1 MKFYSLK
8 KILSLLFAFGSV
20 SSFSQEKTMT
30 LTLEQLVTMANSQ
43 SIASFKAKNMYLSNY
58 WSFKSFKANRLPS
71 ISLSMTPLRYNRDFV
86 RRYDSQQNID
96 VYRPQQ
102 TLFSHGNLSLIQNF
116 DWLGGTF
123 FVDSE
128 LGYHRNFS
136 DNKFTQY
143 SSVPIRIGYRQQL
156 LGYNPFKW
164 EKRIEPIKYEAAQK
178 ELLYNLEQTAEEA
191 ASYFFNLA
199 MAQAEHKLAKEKIQ
213 SADTLYSIGKE
224 RFEIA
229 AIRQSDLMTLR
240 LDKIN
245 AENALQTAE
254 ISVKRAMFA
263 LVSYLNLEK
272 DTKILL
278 DIPQKVKN
286 ITINP
291 EEALSYAKK
300 NNPNFLKQKIQ
311 ILELQQTVDKTK
323 REARFNMGVSASV
336 GFNQVAPSFDKVY
349 NSPLQQDVFAITL
362 SIPILDWGVNKG
374 KYNVAKSNL
383 SVAELSTKQEEIKIE
398 EEILMT
404 LGDFQVQQ
412 QIIVSAEEA
421 LELASQ
427 AYQQT
432 QERFIIGKADINSLT
447 LANDRHQQAQR
458 NYISALRNYWLN
470 YYKIR
475 KYTLFDF
482 EVGESIQIN
491 FENLR

>member
-1 MKFYSLK
+1 
-8 KILSLLFAFGSV
+8 
-20 SSFSQEKTMT
+20 MT

-71 ISLSMTPLRYNRDFV
+71 LSLSMTPLRYNRDFV

-191 ASYFFNLA
+191 TSYFFNLA

-213 SADTLYSIGKE
+213 SADTLYNIGKE

-311 ILELQQTVDKTK
+311 LLELQKTVDKTK

-362 SIPILDWGVNKG
+362 SVPILDWGVNKG

-482 EVGESIQIN
+482 EVGESIQID
-491 FENLR
+491 FDSLR

>member
-1 MKFYSLK
+1 MKAV
-8 KILSLLFAFGSV
+8 LSLLFILFFFF
-20 SSFSQEKTMT
+20 SFSQEKTMT

-71 ISLSMTPLRYNRDFV
+71 LSLSMTPLRYNRDFV

-191 ASYFFNLA
+191 AGYFFNLA

-213 SADTLYSIGKE
+213 SADTLYNIGKE

-362 SIPILDWGVNKG
+362 SVPILDWGVNKG
-374 KYNVAKSNL
+374 KYNIAKSNL

-412 QIIVSAEEA
+412 QIIISAQEA

-482 EVGESIQIN
+482 EVGESIQIDFDSLN
-491 FENLR
+491 

>member
-1 MKFYSLK
+1 MKAVLSSLFV
-8 KILSLLFAFGSV
+8 ISFFF
-20 SSFSQEKTMT
+20 SFSQEKKLILNLDQMV
-30 LTLEQLVTMANSQ
+30 LRANES
-43 SIASFKAKNMYLSNY
+43 SISSFKAKNMYLANY
-58 WSFKSFKANRLPS
+58 WEFKSFKANRLPS
-71 ISLSMTPLRYNRDFV
+71 LSLNMTPLRYNRDFI

-102 TLFSHGNLSLIQNF
+102 TLFSHGNLALTQNL

-128 LGYHRNFS
+128 LGYYQNFS
-136 DNKFTQY
+136 DNKFVQY

-156 LGYNPFKW
+156 LGYNAFKW
-164 EKRIEPIKYEAAQK
+164 EKKIEPIKYEVAQK
-178 ELLYNLEQTAEEA
+178 ELIYNIEQTSEEA
-191 ASYFFNLA
+191 ANYFFNLA
-199 MAQAEHKLAKEKIQ
+199 MAQAEYQLAVDKIQ

-229 AIRQSDLMTLR
+229 GIRQSDLMTLR

-263 LVSYLNLEK
+263 LISYLNLDKE
-272 DTKILL
+272 TKIELE
-278 DIPQKVKN
+278 IPQEVKT
-286 ITINP
+286 IAINP
-291 EEALSYAKK
+291 EEALNYAKE
-300 NNPNFLKQKIQ
+300 NNPNFLKQKQQ
-311 ILELQQTVDKTK
+311 ILELERIVDKTK
-323 REARFNMGVSASV
+323 REAQFNMGISASV
-336 GFNQVAPSFDKVY
+336 GFNQVAPTLVDAYK
-349 NSPLQQDVFAITL
+349 SPLQQDVFALTL
-362 SIPILDWGVNKG
+362 TVPILDWGVNRG

-383 SVAELSTKQEEIKIE
+383 SVAELSNKQEEIKLE

-404 LGDFQVQQ
+404 LGDFKIQQ
-412 QIIVSAEEA
+412 QIIESAKEA
-421 LELASQ
+421 LALASE

-458 NYISALRNYWLN
+458 NYISALRNYWTN

-475 KYTLFDF
+475 KYTLYDF
-482 EVGESIQIN
+482 EKREPIKVSFDEI
-491 FENLR
+491 R

>member
-1 MKFYSLK
+1 MKAV
-8 KILSLLFAFGSV
+8 LSLLFTINFLIV
-20 SSFSQEKTMT
+20 FSQEKTMT
-30 LTLEQLVTMANSQ
+30 LTLEQLVMMANGQ

-71 ISLSMTPLRYNRDFV
+71 LSLSMTPLRYNRDFV

-191 ASYFFNLA
+191 SNYFFNLA
-199 MAQAEHKLAKEKIQ
+199 MAQAEYKLAKEKIQ
-213 SADTLYSIGKE
+213 SADTLYNIGKE

-311 ILELQQTVDKTK
+311 LLELQQTVDKTK

-362 SIPILDWGVNKG
+362 SVPILDWGVNKG

-482 EVGESIQIN
+482 EVGESIQIDFDSLN
-491 FENLR
+491 

>member
-1 MKFYSLK
+1 M
-8 KILSLLFAFGSV
+8 
-20 SSFSQEKTMT
+20 
-30 LTLEQLVTMANSQ
+30 
-43 SIASFKAKNMYLSNY
+43 
-58 WSFKSFKANRLPS
+58 
-71 ISLSMTPLRYNRDFV
+71 
-86 RRYDSQQNID
+86 
-96 VYRPQQ
+96 
-102 TLFSHGNLSLIQNF
+102 
-116 DWLGGTF
+116 
-123 FVDSE
+123 
-128 LGYHRNFS
+128 
-136 DNKFTQY
+136 
-143 SSVPIRIGYRQQL
+143 
-156 LGYNPFKW
+156 
-164 EKRIEPIKYEAAQK
+164 
-178 ELLYNLEQTAEEA
+178 
-191 ASYFFNLA
+191 
-199 MAQAEHKLAKEKIQ
+199 
-213 SADTLYSIGKE
+213 
-224 RFEIA
+224 
-229 AIRQSDLMTLR
+229 
-240 LDKIN
+240 DKIN

-311 ILELQQTVDKTK
+311 LLELQKTVDKTK

-362 SIPILDWGVNKG
+362 SVPILDWGVNKG

-412 QIIVSAEEA
+412 QIIVSAQEA

-482 EVGESIQIN
+482 EVGESIQIDFDSLN
-491 FENLR
+491 

>member
-1 MKFYSLK
+1 
-8 KILSLLFAFGSV
+8 
-20 SSFSQEKTMT
+20 MT

-71 ISLSMTPLRYNRDFV
+71 LSLSMTPLRYNRDFV

-191 ASYFFNLA
+191 TGYFFNLA
-199 MAQAEHKLAKEKIQ
+199 MAQAEYKLAKEKIQ
-213 SADTLYSIGKE
+213 SADTLYNIGKE

-311 ILELQQTVDKTK
+311 LLELQKTVDKTK

-362 SIPILDWGVNKG
+362 SVPILDWGVNKG

-482 EVGESIQIN
+482 EVGESIQIDFDSLN
-491 FENLR
+491 

>member
-1 MKFYSLK
+1 MKAV
-8 KILSLLFAFGSV
+8 LSLLFILFFFF
-20 SSFSQEKTMT
+20 SFSQEKTMT
-30 LTLEQLVTMANSQ
+30 LTLEQLVTMAKSQ

-71 ISLSMTPLRYNRDFV
+71 LSLSMTPLRYNRDFV

-191 ASYFFNLA
+191 TNYFFNLA
-199 MAQAEHKLAKEKIQ
+199 MAQAEYKLAKEKIQ

-362 SIPILDWGVNKG
+362 SVPILDWGVNKG
-374 KYNVAKSNL
+374 KYNIAKSNL

-412 QIIVSAEEA
+412 QIIISAQEA

-482 EVGESIQIN
+482 EVGESIQIDFDSLN
-491 FENLR
+491 

>member
-1 MKFYSLK
+1 MKAV
-8 KILSLLFAFGSV
+8 LSLLFILFFFF
-20 SSFSQEKTMT
+20 SFSQEKTMT

-71 ISLSMTPLRYNRDFV
+71 LSLSMTPLRYNRDFV

-191 ASYFFNLA
+191 AGYFFNLA

-311 ILELQQTVDKTK
+311 LLELQQTVDRTK

-362 SIPILDWGVNKG
+362 SVPILDWGVNKG

-412 QIIVSAEEA
+412 QIIISAQEA

-482 EVGESIQIN
+482 EVGESIQIDFDSLN
-491 FENLR
+491 

>member
-1 MKFYSLK
+1 MKAV
-8 KILSLLFAFGSV
+8 LSLLFILFFFF
-20 SSFSQEKTMT
+20 SFSQEKTMT

-71 ISLSMTPLRYNRDFV
+71 LSLSMTPLRYNRDFV

-191 ASYFFNLA
+191 TNYFFNLA
-199 MAQAEHKLAKEKIQ
+199 MAQAEYKLAKEKIQ

-278 DIPQKVKN
+278 NIPQKVKN

-311 ILELQQTVDKTK
+311 LLELQKTVDKTK

-362 SIPILDWGVNKG
+362 SVPILDWGVNKG

-482 EVGESIQIN
+482 EVGESIQIDFDSLN
-491 FENLR
+491 

>member
-1 MKFYSLK
+1 
-8 KILSLLFAFGSV
+8 
-20 SSFSQEKTMT
+20 
-30 LTLEQLVTMANSQ
+30 
-43 SIASFKAKNMYLSNY
+43 MYLSNY

-71 ISLSMTPLRYNRDFV
+71 LSLSMTPLRYNRDFV

-128 LGYHRNFS
+128 LGYYRNFS

-156 LGYNPFKW
+156 LGYNSFKW

-191 ASYFFNLA
+191 TSHFFNLA
-199 MAQAEHKLAKEKIQ
+199 MAQAEYKLAKEKIQ

-286 ITINP
+286 IAINP

-311 ILELQQTVDKTK
+311 LLELQQTVDKTK

-362 SIPILDWGVNKG
+362 SVPILDWGVNKG
-374 KYNVAKSNL
+374 RYNVAKSNL

-421 LELASQ
+421 LALASQ
-427 AYQQT
+427 VYQQT

-482 EVGESIQIN
+482 ETGEAIQID
-491 FENLR
+491 FGSLR

>member
-1 MKFYSLK
+1 
-8 KILSLLFAFGSV
+8 
-20 SSFSQEKTMT
+20 MT

-71 ISLSMTPLRYNRDFV
+71 LSLSMTPLRYNRDFV

-191 ASYFFNLA
+191 TNYFFNLA
-199 MAQAEHKLAKEKIQ
+199 MAQAEYKLAKEKIQ

-278 DIPQKVKN
+278 NIPQKVKN

-311 ILELQQTVDKTK
+311 LLELQKTVDKTK

-362 SIPILDWGVNKG
+362 SVPILDWGVNKG

-482 EVGESIQIN
+482 EVGESIQIDFDSLN
-491 FENLR
+491 

>member
-8 KILSLLFAFGSV
+8 EILLLLFAFGSV

-71 ISLSMTPLRYNRDFV
+71 LSLSMTPLRYNRDFV

-191 ASYFFNLA
+191 TSYFFNLA

-362 SIPILDWGVNKG
+362 SVPILDWGVNKG
-374 KYNVAKSNL
+374 KYNIAKSNL

-482 EVGESIQIN
+482 EVGVPITTSFNEI
-491 FENLR
+491 R

>member
-1 MKFYSLK
+1 
-8 KILSLLFAFGSV
+8 
-20 SSFSQEKTMT
+20 MT

-71 ISLSMTPLRYNRDFV
+71 LSLSMTPLRYNRDFV

-191 ASYFFNLA
+191 TNYFFNLA
-199 MAQAEHKLAKEKIQ
+199 MAQAEYKLAKEKIQ

-311 ILELQQTVDKTK
+311 LLELQQTVDKTK
-323 REARFNMGVSASV
+323 REARFNMGISASV

-362 SIPILDWGVNKG
+362 SVPILDWGVNKG

-482 EVGESIQIN
+482 EVGESIQIDFDSLN
-491 FENLR
+491 

>member
-8 KILSLLFAFGSV
+8 EILLLLFAFGSV

-71 ISLSMTPLRYNRDFV
+71 LSLSMTPLRYNRDFV

-191 ASYFFNLA
+191 TSYFFNLA

-240 LDKIN
+240 LDRIN

-362 SIPILDWGVNKG
+362 SVPILDWGVNKG
-374 KYNVAKSNL
+374 KYNIAKSNL

-482 EVGESIQIN
+482 EVRKAIQIN

>member
-1 MKFYSLK
+1 MKAV
-8 KILSLLFAFGSV
+8 LSLLFILFFFF
-20 SSFSQEKTMT
+20 SFSQEKTMT

-71 ISLSMTPLRYNRDFV
+71 LSLSMTPLRYNRDFV

-191 ASYFFNLA
+191 TGYFFNLA
-199 MAQAEHKLAKEKIQ
+199 MAQAEYKLAKEKIQ
-213 SADTLYSIGKE
+213 SADTLYNIGKE

-311 ILELQQTVDKTK
+311 LLELQKTVDKTK

-362 SIPILDWGVNKG
+362 SVPILDWGVNKG

-482 EVGESIQIN
+482 EVGESIQIDFDSLN
-491 FENLR
+491 

>member
-1 MKFYSLK
+1 MKAV
-8 KILSLLFAFGSV
+8 LSLLFILFFFF
-20 SSFSQEKTMT
+20 SFSQEKTMT

-71 ISLSMTPLRYNRDFV
+71 LSLSMTPLRYNRDFV

-191 ASYFFNLA
+191 TSYFFNLA

-213 SADTLYSIGKE
+213 SADTLYNIGKE

-311 ILELQQTVDKTK
+311 LLELQKTVDKTK

-362 SIPILDWGVNKG
+362 SVPILDWGVNKG

-482 EVGESIQIN
+482 EVGESIQID
-491 FENLR
+491 FDSLR

>member
-1 MKFYSLK
+1 
-8 KILSLLFAFGSV
+8 
-20 SSFSQEKTMT
+20 MT

-71 ISLSMTPLRYNRDFV
+71 LSLSMTPLRYNRDFV

-191 ASYFFNLA
+191 AGYFFNLA
-199 MAQAEHKLAKEKIQ
+199 MAQAEYKLAKEKIQ
-213 SADTLYSIGKE
+213 SADTLYNIGKE

-311 ILELQQTVDKTK
+311 LLELQKTVDKTK

-362 SIPILDWGVNKG
+362 SVPILDWGVNKG

-482 EVGESIQIN
+482 EVGESIQIDFDSLN
-491 FENLR
+491 

>member
-1 MKFYSLK
+1 MKAV
-8 KILSLLFAFGSV
+8 LSLLFILFFFF
-20 SSFSQEKTMT
+20 SFSQEKTMT

-71 ISLSMTPLRYNRDFV
+71 LSLSMTPLRYNRDFV

-191 ASYFFNLA
+191 TNYFFNLA
-199 MAQAEHKLAKEKIQ
+199 MAQAEYKLAKEKIQ

-311 ILELQQTVDKTK
+311 LLELQQTVDKTK
-323 REARFNMGVSASV
+323 REARFNMGISASV

-362 SIPILDWGVNKG
+362 SVPILDWGVNKG

-482 EVGESIQIN
+482 EVGESIQIDFDSLN
-491 FENLR
+491 